1 MTKKLRTRIGSM
13 LLALA
18 MLLSLLPTAALAA
31 ETSFTDIQGHWA
43 EAAIERWTSYG
54 VVQGKGHGIFDPDAN
69 MTRAEM
75 AQMYVTLL
83 NLTEKA
89 DISKYADVPAGA
101 WYADAVA
108 KCVAAGILTGT
119 SANTISPLAPV
130 TREQMFV
137 TFGRALGIAPLAST
151 DAEFADFDQVSDWAK
166 GIICALIEAGYVGG
180 TGDNLLE
187 PQAEINRASVV
198 TLLDKTIA
206 GYGNE
211 PGSTVKAEHDNG
223 LILVVTDDVTV
234 TGAVDDVVVTPGAAD
249 GTVTL
254 NGATVDGTV
263 TVSSSDT
270 QLHVTGKSR
279 VKEVVITEE
288 AEDTQVVV
296 DKGSSVE
303 SLITESHGTT
313 VSGQGTVTTVEAA
326 EGSSDVTVTTPG
338 TKVEN
343 NSSDAVTTDKG
354 EVKPGE
360 TGSTSKPST
369 GGGSSVVTTASVA
382 NYDQLKAALENAN
395 IHTITLT
402 GDFQIPESINIPA
415 GKTVTLDLNGHHIT
429 VPAPVDAR
437 SIYAIYNSG
446 TLTIED
452 NSANADGSITARG
465 INNNSDGKMII
476 NGGTYIACDTNGGAS
491 VWNTGDVTIN
501 GGTFKTTHVGS
512 SNGNY
517 GVGCL
522 NNSGTAL
529 VTGGT
534 FENVNRRTYAI
545 ISTGEIE
552 ITPANGK
559 EVNVSGAHGGLAVDS
574 GVAVVNGGNYSSSEY
589 YGLYVSNDGLGA
601 DPEQA
606 AVTVNGGS
614 FTGASYSVWI
624 GSDYNDPVNSTIEI
638 YGGTYLKPLNAQ
650 SNTREGAV
658 KVFCGTFAADPS
670 KYVVDSSHVTEENGI
685 WTVSPITGEYEA
697 KIGST
702 AYQTLAAAVN
712 AAKDTQTVD
721 LLKNVTTNEQIV
733 INAGI
738 TLDGHGYTVTAGTWD
753 DASSSAGDAHL
764 VSVSSGEKAV
774 VIQNITLTG
783 AKDIGEDNGSGLNVY
798 KSSNVTLN
806 NVTLTNNEAA
816 GLIVNGST
824 VNATGLHTSGNA
836 WYGVN
841 VSKGTGVTT
850 TPGFTFDATS
860 TFEEQI
866 AVCGSSDAVVSAPEG
881 WVFVELTGGKVW
893 GKVFA
898 GGTGTKTDPYE
909 IANIEQLKLFR
920 DSVNLGK
927 SYQGEYIQLTTDVDL
942 ANEAWTP
949 IGREDLPFQG
959 TFDGNQKKISNLY
972 VNDSNLVNAG
982 LFGVLNTPGTI
993 KDLTVENA
1001 EVTAKSGAGALIGS
1015 AFTGTISGCNV
1026 TGTIHI
1032 TANYKAGG
1040 LAGEGYAAIT
1050 NCSVIA
1056 DEGSTVTG
1064 NHTDLPNLEGDN
1076 VGGLVGYRGEG
1087 NNKIDGCTVSGLTV
1101 SGTRKVAGLVGSVFT
1116 DNYVEDCTVRDVTVH
1131 SNATA
1136 DYVAAKSDSIGIGG
1150 LAGVFTKHGSGDGH
1164 VTNCTVENITL
1175 TADNT
1180 GVKMG
1185 YLVGGTRNDLLN
1197 FPDAPWYQTGNK
1209 LLGVNSGSNSALDE
1223 DVTGA
1228 YPSVV
1233 STPEGL
1239 TAALSSGGTVQLGA
1253 NIATTDELIFTEDAV
1268 LDMNGK
1274 ILTVNNGTA
1283 AVKIAS
1289 GKTLTVTGSGTVNGV
1304 LYADKNA
1311 TLVVQAEDDF
1321 QVNSDSTMGWAVY
1334 GANGASID
1342 ITGGAYTA
1350 SKKGGTIYA
1359 NSMFSGK
1366 LSMKNATVN
1375 VGSASVM
1382 NSYGIFANTPEIYLE
1397 NVTVNA
1403 NYSCAF
1409 YCNGS
1414 SHIVIRGGSFTTD
1427 KEADNFLSPTIQ
1439 FSGTMEISDA
1449 TITRIGIGIKKG
1461 YGATLTA
1468 SKLTFIP
1475 IGDNNTHP
1483 DTN

>member
-303 SLITESHGTT
+303 SLITEAHGTT

-382 NYDQLKAALENAN
+382 NYDQLKVALENAN
-395 IHTITLT
+395 IHTITLA

-452 NSANADGSITARG
+452 NSENADGSITARG

-512 SNGNY
+512 SGDQY

-841 VSKGTGVTT
+841 VSKGSGVTT
-850 TPGFTFDATS
+850 TPDFTFDATS

-881 WVFVELTGGKVW
+881 WVCMELAGGKVW

-898 GGTGTKTDPYE
+898 GGTGTETDPYE

-927 SYQGEYIQLTTDVDL
+927 SYRNEYIQLTADVDL

-949 IGREDLPFQG
+949 IGKEDMSFQG
-959 TFDGNQKKISNLY
+959 TFDGGNHTVSNLY
-972 VNDSNLVNAG
+972 INDSSMEHAG
-982 LFGVLNTPGTI
+982 LFGVLNTPGSI
-993 KDLTVENA
+993 ENLTVQNA
-1001 EVTAKSGAGALIGS
+1001 AVTAKSGAGALIGS
-1015 AFTGTISGCNV
+1015 AFTGTLANCHV
-1026 TGTIHI
+1026 TGTIQI
-1032 TANYKAGG
+1032 TAFYKVGG
-1040 LAGEGYAAIT
+1040 LNGGGYADIT
-1050 NCSVIA
+1050 NCSVNA
-1056 DEGSTVTG
+1056 AEGSTVTG
-1064 NHTDLPNLEGDN
+1064 LYKEADLEGDN
-1076 VGGLVGYRGEG
+1076 VGGLVGFLGEG
-1087 NNKIDGCTVSGLTV
+1087 DTLVSGCSVSGLTV
-1101 SGTRKVAGLVGSVFT
+1101 SGTRKVAGLAGSVFT
-1116 DNYVEDCTVRDVTVH
+1116 NNYVENCSVRDVTVH

-1150 LAGVFTKHGSGDGH
+1150 LVGVFTENGNNDGH
-1164 VTNCTVENITL
+1164 ITNCTVENITL

-1180 GVKMG
+1180 GVAMG
-1185 YLVGGTRNDLLN
+1185 YLLGGTRNDLPN

-1253 NIATTDELIFTEDAV
+1253 DIATTDELIFTEDAV

-1274 ILTVNNGTA
+1274 TLTVNNGTA

-1289 GKTLTVTGSGTVNGV
+1289 GKTLTVTGSGTINGA
-1304 LYADKNA
+1304 LYANNNA
-1311 TLVVQAEDDF
+1311 TLVVRAEDDF
-1321 QVNSDSTMGWAVY
+1321 QVNSDSDQGHAVY
-1334 GANGASID
+1334 GGTGAIVD
-1342 ITGGAYTA
+1342 ITGGIYTA
-1350 SKKGGTIYA
+1350 TREGRAINV
-1359 NSMFSGK
+1359 NSMFSGT
-1366 LSMKNATVN
+1366 LSMKDATVT

-1382 NSYGIFANTPEIYLE
+1382 DSYGIYANTPEIYLE

-1403 NYSCAF
+1403 NYSRAL
-1409 YCNGS
+1409 YSNGS

-1427 KEADNFLSPTIQ
+1427 KEADGFLNPTIQ
-1439 FSGTMEISDA
+1439 FSGTMEISGA

-1461 YGATLTA
+1461 FGSTLTA
-1468 SKLTFIP
+1468 SNLTFIP
-1475 IGDNNTHP
+1475 IGNNNTYP